1 MSIMESSKI
10 DVDKVLKEKSPRVY
24 QFTPTI
30 FLKKLRSIIH
40 QEEFNE
46 ILNKLEGKKGLE
58 FIEQGLDLINVSSNT
73 IGFEKLPK
81 NGGVVI
87 VANHPL
93 GGLDGVTLM
102 KEIGKI
108 RRDIKFIVNDIL
120 NQFEP
125 FNSLFMPVNKH
136 GSNTRDSLMRL
147 DELYKSDQCI
157 VIFPAGLV
165 SRKQKEKVEDLEW
178 KKSFIAKVKKYNKP
192 IYPVHISG
200 QNSKRFYRTASIRKK
215 MGIKINLE
223 MLLLADEMF
232 RQRGSTILL
241 TMGKPIMPN
250 SFNKTKSDYEWAQT
264 VKKHIYKLENNPN
277 FEYGEK
283 SN

>member
-1 MSIMESSKI
+1 MESPKI
-10 DVDKVLKEKSPRVY
+10 DVDKVLKEKSPKVY

-40 QEEFNE
+40 QEEINE

-58 FIEQGLDLINVSSNT
+58 FIEKALDLIKVSSTTN
-73 IGFEKLPK
+73 GFENLPK

-102 KEIGKI
+102 NEIGKI

-125 FNSLFMPVNKH
+125 FNSLFIPVNKH
-136 GSNTRDSLMRL
+136 GSNTRDSIMRI
-147 DELYKSDQCI
+147 DELYQSDQCI

-165 SRKQKEKVEDLEW
+165 SRKQKEKIEDLEW
-178 KKSFIAKVKKYNKP
+178 KKSFIAKVKKFYKP

-200 QNSKRFYRTASIRKK
+200 QNSKRFYRTANIRKK

-232 RQRGSTILL
+232 KQQGTTIHL
-241 TMGKPIMPN
+241 TMGKPILPN
-250 SFNKTKSDYEWAQT
+250 VFNKTKSDHEWAQT
-264 VKKHIYKLENNPN
+264 IKEHIYELENNPN
-277 FEYGEK
+277 FEFGEK

>member
-1 MSIMESSKI
+1 MIIMESSKI

-147 DELYKSDQCI
+147 DELYQSDQCI

-192 IYPVHISG
+192 IFPVHISG
-200 QNSKRFYRTASIRKK
+200 QNSKRFYRTANIRKK
-215 MGIKINLE
+215 MGIKLNIE

>member
-120 NQFEP
+120 NQFDP

-147 DELYKSDQCI
+147 DELYQSDQCI

-192 IYPVHISG
+192 IFPVHISG
-200 QNSKRFYRTASIRKK
+200 QNSKRFYRTANIRKK
-215 MGIKINLE
+215 MGIKLNIE

>member
-1 MSIMESSKI
+1 MESPKI
-10 DVDKVLKEKSPRVY
+10 DVEKVLKEKSPKVY
-24 QFTPTI
+24 QFTPSYI
-30 FLKKLRSIIH
+30 FEKIKIH
-40 QEEFNE
+40 NSSRRINE
-46 ILNKLEGKKGLE
+46 ILNKLEGKRGLE
-58 FIEQGLDLINVSSNT
+58 FIEKGLDLIKVSSTTN
-73 IGFEKLPK
+73 GFENLPK

-136 GSNTRDSLMRL
+136 GSNTRDSIMRI
-147 DELYKSDQCI
+147 DELYQSDQCI

-192 IYPVHISG
+192 IFPVHISG
-200 QNSKRFYRTASIRKK
+200 QNSKRFYRTANIRKK

-232 RQRGSTILL
+232 KQKGSTILL

-250 SFNKTKSDYEWAQT
+250 VFNKTKSDYEWAQN

-277 FEYGEK
+277 FEFGEK

>member
-1 MSIMESSKI
+1 MESSKI

-136 GSNTRDSLMRL
+136 GSNTRNSLLRL
-147 DELYKSDQCI
+147 DELYQSDQCI

-192 IYPVHISG
+192 IFPVHISG
-200 QNSKRFYRTASIRKK
+200 QNSKRFYRTANIRKK
-215 MGIKINLE
+215 MGIKLNIE

>member
-1 MSIMESSKI
+1 MESPKI
-10 DVDKVLKEKSPRVY
+10 DVDKVLREKNPKVY

-40 QEEFNE
+40 QEEINE
-46 ILNKLEGKKGLE
+46 ILHKLEGKRGLE
-58 FIEQGLDLINVSSNT
+58 FIEKGLDLIKVSSTTN
-73 IGFEKLPK
+73 GFENLPK

-125 FNSLFMPVNKH
+125 FNSLFIPVNKH
-136 GSNTRDSLMRL
+136 GSNSRDSIMRI
-147 DELYKSDQCI
+147 DELYQSDQCI

-178 KKSFIAKVKKYNKP
+178 KKSFITKVKKYNKP

-200 QNSKRFYRTASIRKK
+200 QNSKRFYRTANIRKK

-232 RQRGSTILL
+232 KQQGSTIHL
-241 TMGKPIMPN
+241 TMGKPILPN
-250 SFNKTKSDYEWAQT
+250 VFNKTNSDHEWAQT
-264 VKKHIYKLENNPN
+264 IKQHIYELENNPN
-277 FEYGEK
+277 FEFGEK
-283 SN
+283 GN

>member
-125 FNSLFMPVNKH
+125 FNSLFIPVNKH

-147 DELYKSDQCI
+147 DELYQSDQCI

-192 IYPVHISG
+192 IFPVHISG
-200 QNSKRFYRTASIRKK
+200 QNSKRFYRTANIRKK
-215 MGIKINLE
+215 MGIKLNIE

>member
-147 DELYKSDQCI
+147 DELYQSDQCI

-192 IYPVHISG
+192 IFPVHISG
-200 QNSKRFYRTASIRKK
+200 QNSKRFYRTANIRKK
-215 MGIKINLE
+215 IGIKLNIE

>member
-147 DELYKSDQCI
+147 DELYQSDQCI
-157 VIFPAGLV
+157 IIFPAGLV

-192 IYPVHISG
+192 IFPVHISG
-200 QNSKRFYRTASIRKK
+200 QNSKRFYRTANIRKK
-215 MGIKINLE
+215 MGIKLNIE

>member
-10 DVDKVLKEKSPRVY
+10 DIDKVLKEKSPRVY
-24 QFTPTI
+24 QFTPAI
-30 FLKKLRSIIH
+30 FLKKLRSLIH
-40 QEEFNE
+40 QDEFNE

-58 FIEQGLDLINVSSNT
+58 FIEQGLDLIKVSSKTN
-73 IGFEKLPK
+73 GFENLPK

-93 GGLDGVTLM
+93 GGLDGATLM

-136 GSNTRDSLMRL
+136 GSNTRDSLIRL
-147 DELYKSDQCI
+147 DELYQSDQCI

-192 IYPVHISG
+192 IFPVHISG
-200 QNSKRFYRTASIRKK
+200 QNSKRFYRTANIRKK

-232 RQRGSTILL
+232 KQKGSTIVL

-250 SFNKTKSDYEWAQT
+250 VFNKTKSDYEWAQN

-277 FEYGEK
+277 FEFGEK

>member
-1 MSIMESSKI
+1 MESSKI

-147 DELYKSDQCI
+147 DELYQSDQCI

-192 IYPVHISG
+192 IFPVHISG
-200 QNSKRFYRTASIRKK
+200 QNSKRFYRTANIRKK
-215 MGIKINLE
+215 MGIKLNIE

-264 VKKHIYKLENNPN
+264 VKKHIYELENNPN

>member
-1 MSIMESSKI
+1 MESPKI
-10 DVDKVLKEKSPRVY
+10 DVVKVLKEKSPKVY
-24 QFTPTI
+24 QFTPSI
-30 FLKKLRSIIH
+30 FLKKLKSIVH
-40 QEEFNE
+40 QEEINE
-46 ILNKLEGKKGLE
+46 ILNKLEGKRGLE
-58 FIEQGLDLINVSSNT
+58 FIEKGLDLINVSST
-73 IGFEKLPK
+73 TDGFENLPK

-102 KEIGKI
+102 KEIGKK

-136 GSNTRDSLMRL
+136 GSNSRDSIMRI
-147 DELYKSDQCI
+147 DELYQSDQCI

-178 KKSFIAKVKKYNKP
+178 KKSFIAKVKKHNKP

-223 MLLLADEMF
+223 MILLADEMF
-232 RQRGSTILL
+232 KQQGSTIHL
-241 TMGKPIMPN
+241 TMGKPILSN
-250 SFNKTKSDYEWAQT
+250 VFNKTKSDHEWAQSI
-264 VKKHIYKLENNPN
+264 KHHIYELENNPN
-277 FEYGEK
+277 FEFGEK
-283 SN
+283 GN

>member
-1 MSIMESSKI
+1 MNIMESSKI

-147 DELYKSDQCI
+147 DELYQSDQCI

-192 IYPVHISG
+192 IFPVHISG
-200 QNSKRFYRTASIRKK
+200 QNSKRFYRTANIRKK
-215 MGIKINLE
+215 MGIKLNIE